1 MHRRNVLQL
10 ALPALA
16 GLLPSRARAQ
26 VVEQPIRIIFPYAA
40 GGSGDALARLVA
52 DRMRVALGRPVIVE
66 DRAGGAGRIGVMAV
80 KSAAADG
87 NTLLMTPIATMA
99 VFQHVYKSLGY
110 DPFTDFTPVSQLAT
124 FDFALAVG
132 AQVPARSLEQL
143 VAWVKADPARAAFG
157 GPGAGALPH
166 FLGVLFGHAAGLD
179 LRHVAYRG
187 SSAALADLV
196 AGQIPMV
203 VTTLSDLV
211 AMHKEARIRILAS
224 SGPARSPFTP
234 EVPTFREQGY
244 DIEGTSWYGAFA
256 PAGTPAATIDR
267 LSSAMA
273 AAVREPEVGE
283 RLHAFGLVPTGTS
296 AAALAAI
303 QKADSDRWA
312 VAVKLSGFTAD

>member
-1 MHRRNVLQL
+1 
-10 ALPALA
+10 
-16 GLLPSRARAQ
+16 
-26 VVEQPIRIIFPYAA
+26 
-40 GGSGDALARLVA
+40 
-52 DRMRVALGRPVIVE
+52 
-66 DRAGGAGRIGVMAV
+66 MAV
-80 KSAAADG
+80 KNAAPDG
-87 NTLLMTPIATMA
+87 NTLLMTPIATMV

-132 AQVPARSLEQL
+132 PQVPARSLEEL

-166 FLGVLFGHAAGLD
+166 FLGVLFAHATGLE

-187 SSAALADLV
+187 STAALADLV
-196 AGQIPMV
+196 AGQIPIV

-211 AMHKEARIRILAS
+211 AMHKDQRIRILAS

-234 EVPTFREQGY
+234 DVPTFREQGY

-256 PAGTPAATIDR
+256 PAATPAATIDR
-267 LSSAMA
+267 LSAAMA
-273 AAVREPEVGE
+273 AAVRQADMGE
-283 RLHAFGLVPTGTS
+283 RLRAFGLEPTGTT

-303 QKADSDRWA
+303 QKADSERWA

>member
-1 MHRRNVLQL
+1 MHRRKILQL
-10 ALPALA
+10 AAPALA
-16 GLLPSRARAQ
+16 SLLPLRARAQ

-52 DRMRVALGRPVIVE
+52 ERMRVTLGRPVIVE
-66 DRAGGAGRIGVMAV
+66 ERTGGAGRIGVMAV
-80 KSAAADG
+80 KNAAADG
-87 NTLLMTPIATMA
+87 NTLLMTPIATMV

-110 DPFTDFTPVSQLAT
+110 DPFTDFTPVSQLTT

-132 AQVPARSLEQL
+132 AQVPARSLTEL

-166 FLGVLFGHAAGLD
+166 FLGVLFAHAAGLD

-196 AGQIPMV
+196 AGQIPIV
-203 VTTLSDLV
+203 VTTLSDLM
-211 AMHKEARIRILAS
+211 AMHKDGRIRMLAS
-224 SGPARSPFTP
+224 SGAARSPFTP
-234 EVPTFREQGY
+234 EVATFREQGY

-267 LSSAMA
+267 LSAAMA

-283 RLHAFGLVPTGTS
+283 RLRAFGLVPTGTT
-296 AAALAAI
+296 AAALAVI
-303 QKADSDRWA
+303 QKADSARWA

>member
-1 MHRRNVLQL
+1 MHRRQVIQL

-16 GLLPSRARAQ
+16 GLLPARASAQ
-26 VVEQPIRIIFPYAA
+26 IAEQTIRIIFPYAA
-40 GGSGDALARLVA
+40 GGSGDTLARLVA
-52 DRMRVALGRPVIVE
+52 DRMRVALGRSVIVE
-66 DRAGGAGRIGVMAV
+66 DRTGGAGRIGMMVV
-80 KSAAADG
+80 KNAAPDG

-132 AQVPARSLEQL
+132 AQVPARSLKEL

-157 GPGAGALPH
+157 GPGALPH
-166 FLGVLFGHAAGLD
+166 FLGVLFAHAAGLD

-187 SSAALADLV
+187 STAALADLV
-196 AGQIPMV
+196 AGQIPTV

-211 AMHKEARIRILAS
+211 AMHKEQRIRVLAT
-224 SGPARSPFTP
+224 SGPARSTFTP
-234 EVPTFREQGY
+234 DVPTFRQEGY

-267 LSSAMA
+267 LSAAMA
-273 AAVREPEVGE
+273 AAVREPEVSQ
-283 RLHAFGLVPTGTS
+283 RLHAFGLVPTGTT

-303 QKADSDRWA
+303 QKADSERWA
-312 VAVKLSGFTAD
+312 VAVKLSGFTATE

>member
-1 MHRRNVLQL
+1 MHRRKVLQL

-16 GLLPSRARAQ
+16 GMLPLRAAAQ
-26 VVEQPIRIIFPYAA
+26 IAEQPVRIIFPYAA
-40 GGSGDALARLVA
+40 GGSGDTLARLVA
-52 DRMRVALGRPVIVE
+52 DRMHGALNRPVIVE
-66 DRAGGAGRIGVMAV
+66 DRTGGAGRIGVMAV
-80 KSAAADG
+80 KNAAPDG
-87 NTLLMTPIATMA
+87 STLLMTPIATMV

-132 AQVPARSLEQL
+132 AQVPVHSLKEL

-157 GPGAGALPH
+157 SPGAGALPH
-166 FLGVLFGHAAGLD
+166 FLGVLFAHATGLD

-187 SSAALADLV
+187 STAALADLV
-196 AGQIPMV
+196 AGQIPIVM
-203 VTTLSDLV
+203 TTLSDLV
-211 AMHKEARIRILAS
+211 PMQMDQRIRILAS

-234 EVPTFREQGY
+234 DVPTFRQEGY

-256 PAGTPAATIDR
+256 PAGTPPATIDT
-267 LSSAMA
+267 LSAAMA
-273 AAVREPEVGE
+273 AAVRDPELVE
-283 RLHAFGLVPTGTS
+283 RLHAFGLVPTGTT

-303 QKADSDRWA
+303 QKADSARWA

>member
-1 MHRRNVLQL
+1 
-10 ALPALA
+10 
-16 GLLPSRARAQ
+16 
-26 VVEQPIRIIFPYAA
+26 
-40 GGSGDALARLVA
+40 
-52 DRMRVALGRPVIVE
+52 
-66 DRAGGAGRIGVMAV
+66 
-80 KSAAADG
+80 
-87 NTLLMTPIATMA
+87 MTPIATMA

-143 VAWVKADPARAAFG
+143 VAWVKVDPARAAFG